1 MPVIQFIV
9 GLIVG
14 IVLTV
19 FAIGVWAV
27 LENEDGDHK

>member
-1 MPVIQFIV
+1 MIQFLV

-19 FAIGVWAV
+19 FAISVWAV
-27 LENEDGDHK
+27 LEDEDGDHK

>member
-1 MPVIQFIV
+1 MIQFIV

-27 LENEDGDHK
+27 LEDGDDK